1 VACRYGGVEIIK
13 KTKCDKNYLFY
24 LYKNYLFYFMKLP
37 ELVNSLR
44 TSGVESVI
52 MKEAPGV
59 DFVRIDLFMANELSL
74 DSEIKFEEVEDEPV
88 ALDDGTSGVRLV
100 NFLPLMMVQE
110 MVSGYISMSSEL
122 SDVEIANR
130 LLGYAINDA

>member
-1 VACRYGGVEIIK
+1 
-13 KTKCDKNYLFY
+13 
-24 LYKNYLFYFMKLP
+24 MKLP